1 MLSTNVYAM
10 HCISTLPINPL
21 FTNEGVPQNTPQ
33 NTPQNEPQ
41 QTHSAI
47 NTKTAANK

>member
-1 MLSTNVYAM
+1 MQTSKRNIHFIA
-10 HCISTLPINPL
+10 TLPINPL
-21 FTNEGVPQNTPQ
+21 FTNESVPQNTPP

>member
-1 MLSTNVYAM
+1 MQTSKRNIHFIT
-10 HCISTLPINPL
+10 TLPIHPL
-21 FTNEGVPQNTPQ
+21 FINEDAPK